1 MQQALPA
8 IILAALRRFRGPAV
22 FRGLRPSSSPG
33 APFWPSGLTL
43 RSSGPAFCGPLTLAV
58 RAHTKMPRWL
68 KRLLV
73 GSAKIIV
80 ALVVVFGLLLG
91 YGSYAEQS
99 ATRKASAMCSS
110 IHIGDSTEDLRP
122 RAIADG
128 ASEFQSRWFKADGVD
143 MLYITYVGLPPFSRH
158 MCVVRAQGGRVLSA
172 KESYLD

>member
-1 MQQALPA
+1 M
-8 IILAALRRFRGPAV
+8 
-22 FRGLRPSSSPG
+22 SN
-33 APFWPSGLTL
+33 
-43 RSSGPAFCGPLTLAV
+43 V

>member
-1 MQQALPA
+1 MYQWIHLVLADKLA
-8 IILAALRRFRGPAV
+8 YDGRRLIL
-22 FRGLRPSSSPG
+22 
-33 APFWPSGLTL
+33 
-43 RSSGPAFCGPLTLAV
+43 V